1 MVLFTHLLLND
12 IRKKG
17 NGGGLTYNLYNF
29 LPLHCSLHNPYY
41 HTVGRN
47 GNNLEIDY
55 KTISYISFSISILMS
70 GFTSVSSF
78 VKISNIPN
86 QKSDVFLIITSQ
98 AFKSLTYILLFSYLP
113 WWYLV
118 PVLFIIF
125 MVNVFILHFS
135 KIMKND
141 LLLIINALLNV
152 PMLCFFNE
160 INFSPYSKEETS
172 ETIET
177 INTQKSEENRIEKEG
192 NKNVDKKMIKWTN
205 FILIVSSA
213 VTAVL
218 VNFDLICYLKE
229 NLLTQYGRNYF
240 NGVRDI

>member
-1 MVLFTHLLLND
+1 
-12 IRKKG
+12 
-17 NGGGLTYNLYNF
+17 
-29 LPLHCSLHNPYY
+29 
-41 HTVGRN
+41 
-47 GNNLEIDY
+47 
-55 KTISYISFSISILMS
+55 MS

-86 QKSDVFLIITSQ
+86 QKSDVLLIITSQ

-125 MVNVFILHFS
+125 MCNVLILHS
-135 KIMKND
+135 AKIMKND

-152 PMLCFFNE
+152 PMLCFFNQN
-160 INFSPYSKEETS
+160 NFSPYSNTNEIGS
-172 ETIET
+172 EVNQGPWVNPARV
-177 INTQKSEENRIEKEG
+177 NTQKSEEQRIEEEG
-192 NKNVDKKMIKWTN
+192 NKDVDKKMIKWTN
-205 FILIVSSA
+205 FILIISFI

-229 NLLTQYGRNYF
+229 NFLTRNGKNYF
-240 NGVRDI
+240 NWVREILLVEMQLLYRYYP

>member
-1 MVLFTHLLLND
+1 
-12 IRKKG
+12 
-17 NGGGLTYNLYNF
+17 
-29 LPLHCSLHNPYY
+29 
-41 HTVGRN
+41 
-47 GNNLEIDY
+47 
-55 KTISYISFSISILMS
+55 MS
-70 GFTSVSSF
+70 GFTSVTSF
-78 VKISNIPN
+78 VEFSNIPN

>member
-1 MVLFTHLLLND
+1 
-12 IRKKG
+12 
-17 NGGGLTYNLYNF
+17 
-29 LPLHCSLHNPYY
+29 
-41 HTVGRN
+41 
-47 GNNLEIDY
+47 
-55 KTISYISFSISILMS
+55 MS

-86 QKSDVFLIITSQ
+86 QKSDVLLIITSQ

-152 PMLCFFNE
+152 PMICFFNHN
-160 INFSPYSKEETS
+160 NFSPYSIEKSPETLK
-172 ETIET
+172 I
-177 INTQKSEENRIEKEG
+177 QRSEEQRIEEQGKCE
-192 NKNVDKKMIKWTN
+192 KDVDKKMIKWTN
-205 FILIVSSA
+205 FILIISFI
-213 VTAVL
+213 VTAIL
-218 VNFDLICYLKE
+218 VNFDIIVYLKE
-229 NLLTQYGRNYF
+229 SILTKDAFSSFSGAKYSPCESLKMFLDLSIILIVPFGYT
-240 NGVRDI
+240 